1 MGNSFKSPGDYGIE
15 ISGWGL
21 DNCFFVERANLH
33 WAADGE
39 KQVRVHRALPEGAIV
54 FVRLLAP
61 EPMSG
66 SVPLAYRVECA
77 SPMDRNGYCQMT
89 LARVQPQAQE
99 SLTGKSASKQSED
112 RKRGNELQEVEQEL
126 EREEILT

>member
-1 MGNSFKSPGDYGIE
+1 MGNSFKSPGDYRIE

-21 DNCFFVERANLH
+21 DNCFFVERADLH

-39 KQVRVHRALPEGAIV
+39 KQVRVHRALPEGAVV
-54 FVRLLAP
+54 FVRLLAL
-61 EPMSG
+61 EPVSE

-77 SPMDRNGYCQMT
+77 ALMDRNGCCQVT
-89 LARVQPQAQE
+89 LARLRPQAQE

-112 RKRGNELQEVEQEL
+112 RKRCNKLHEVEKEL